1 MAALRAEFAPGMA
14 AIPAADWDALFG
26 DDCFA
31 CHAWMEAMESSGC
44 ACGARGWRAHH
55 ALQYDG
61 GRLVAAMPLYVKHDS
76 FGEFVFDEIWAM
88 AYARLGV
95 RYYPKLVTAV
105 PYTPVVGARLGVLP
119 GADPAALGAAV
130 RDEARRL
137 GASGWHIL
145 FADHRSR
152 EALAGLGLA
161 QRDAV
166 QFQWRNQGYASFEDW
181 LAALRASR
189 RKQVRRER
197 RAMAADGIAVRWRG
211 GAELDAGDWELF
223 MQCYE
228 DTNLRH
234 SGDAGY
240 LNGDFFRLL
249 AERQGHQVQMAQAR
263 RGGRTIACALF
274 MRAKDSLHGRYWGA
288 LAQVRY
294 LHFELCL
301 YSGIEYCIRHGLA
314 HFDPGV
320 QGVHKLLRGFEP
332 EPSRSLHWLAEPRLH
347 HAIGRFLEQ
356 ERGGVAE
363 QSLRLDAA
371 LSPYRRAAP

>member
-1 MAALRAEFAPGMA
+1 MAALRTEFAPALA

-31 CHAWMEAMESSGC
+31 RHAYMEAMERSGC

-61 GRLVAAMPLYVKHDS
+61 ALLVAAMPLYIKHDS
-76 FGEFVFDEIWAM
+76 LGEFVFDHSWAA
-88 AYARLGV
+88 AYARLGM

-105 PYTPVVGARLGVLP
+105 PYTPVVGVRLGRSD
-119 GADPAALGAAV
+119 GAHPAALCAAV
-130 RDEARRL
+130 RAEARRL

-145 FADHRSR
+145 FADRRSR
-152 EALAGLGLA
+152 EALAELGMER
-161 QRDAV
+161 RDAM
-166 QFQWRNQGYASFEDW
+166 QFRWRNRGYGGFDDW

-197 RAMAADGIAVRWRG
+197 RAIAAAGIEVRWRS
-211 GAELDAGDWELF
+211 GAEMGEADWELF
-223 MQCYE
+223 MKCYA

-234 SGDAGY
+234 SGDGGY
-240 LNGDFFRLL
+240 LNHEFFRLL
-249 AERQGHQVQMAQAR
+249 ARRQGHQVQMAQAR
-263 RGGRTIACALF
+263 HGGRTLACALF
-274 MRAKDSLHGRYWGA
+274 MRTGRSLHGRYWGA
-288 LAQVRY
+288 LVQLRY

-301 YSGIEYCIRHGLA
+301 YSGIDYCIRHGLEL
-314 HFDPGV
+314 FDPGV

-332 EPSRSLHWLAEPRLH
+332 VASRSLHWLAEPRLH

-363 QSLRLDAA
+363 QGLRLDAM
-371 LSPYRRAAP
+371 LSPYHRAAP